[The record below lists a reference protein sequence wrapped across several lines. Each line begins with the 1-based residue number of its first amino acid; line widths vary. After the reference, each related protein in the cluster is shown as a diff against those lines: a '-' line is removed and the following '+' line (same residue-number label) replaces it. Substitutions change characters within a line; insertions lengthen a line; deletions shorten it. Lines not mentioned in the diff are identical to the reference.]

1 MIFIDEEERSGEKP
15 KLYITPKSFLHWDFK
30 VSRKT
35 KSELSFSSKIL
46 FFLIKKNIKIPT
58 KLTSFFTQINFDSI
72 YNFYLVGRLN

>member
-1 MIFIDEEERSGEKP
+1 
-15 KLYITPKSFLHWDFK
+15 
-30 VSRKT
+30 
-35 KSELSFSSKIL
+35 LSFSSKIL